1 MFDLQSCLCV
11 VGLGAFF
18 GFGIR
23 WGFWIYDGFCEIL
36 RDLFWK
42 KP

>member
-11 VGLGAFF
+11 LGVGAFL

-23 WGFWIYDGFCEIL
+23 WGFWIYDGISEIFY
-36 RDLFWK
+36 DLFRR